1 MQECIVELWVCCF
14 DDVQPSES
22 RPSVINIMK
31 KRIAHSGDTGIF
43 VTAAGYTTKANVT
56 PATPKP
62 QHTCRLHSEV
72 QQTSEQTT
80 RTRFS
85 HFVDF
90 KTQLARQEAQEGED
104 DETSEE

>member
-1 MQECIVELWVCCF
+1 MQESIVEVWVCCF
-14 DDVQPSES
+14 DDVQTSES

-31 KRIAHSGDTGIF
+31 KRMAHSGDTGIF
-43 VTAAGYTTKANVT
+43 VTAAGYTTNANVT

-62 QHTCRLHSEV
+62 QHRLHSEV